1 MYGSEEQLFAFAK
14 RYGADYVVFDNGFLI
29 ASQDSRRYKA
39 NKLGELDPNCAA
51 MVFSGQPQRLRHF
64 EPEFSEKGYT
74 VFRVLR

>member
-1 MYGSEEQLFAFAK
+1 
-14 RYGADYVVFDNGFLI
+14 VFDNGFLI
-29 ASQDSRRYKA
+29 ASQDSRRYKVD
-39 NKLGELDPNCAA
+39 KLGELDPNCAA